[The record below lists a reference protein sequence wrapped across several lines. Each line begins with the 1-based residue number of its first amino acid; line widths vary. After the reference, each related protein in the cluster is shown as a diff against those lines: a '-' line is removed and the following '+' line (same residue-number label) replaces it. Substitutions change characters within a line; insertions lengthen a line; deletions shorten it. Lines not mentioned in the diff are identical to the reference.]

1 MTSESPHATPAPTAP
16 DGKETTGRAP
26 RLSAGVF
33 SCVVDDHPRFHLDA
47 LRWFASLTVVAGV
60 DPSQLVV
67 YVVGSPDS
75 DALDRLRVEGVA
87 VHPVDAFDPRS
98 PHCNKISG
106 ALRLAAEGVD
116 GTAVLCDTDVAVLED
131 PRILELPN
139 GSIAAKLVDAPVP
152 PLAVLSDVFEAAGIA
167 LPPVVPLPW
176 GPGDQTVSGNCN
188 GGLYLVPAPML
199 APVATAWERWARW
212 LLERTGL
219 LEQWN
224 VHVDQVAMALAIAAE
239 GIGFHSLEPRWNTP
253 THDLGRIP
261 ADAASPAIIH
271 YHQELV
277 ADGSIRATG
286 TASIDQQIE
295 RVNGAV
301 GTLWQRAFPNA
312 TFWQWRY
319 LTDPGLGSGVGS
331 RGEPLRS
338 KRDLLAAV
346 LDSVR
351 PESVLD
357 VGCGD
362 GEATRGLAMAHYTGI
377 DLSPE
382 AIRRAKAGRVDGEY
396 LVGTVD
402 EHQVEAE
409 LTLCLDVLIHQAD
422 LATYRALVARLW
434 EVTRR
439 VLVISG
445 YERPHGMGAPMV
457 HFHEPLSTTLRA
469 VAPDA
474 ELYPV
479 RDEHGIT
486 TICVLRPPT
495 TRHERDY
502 SSATLDPLIGRHPD
516 PVGLMAIRL
525 HAWQTIGFY
534 PDHAPRLWEYPVVA
548 GLLGDALEPQSR
560 IIDIGAGVTPLVPYL
575 GRAGYVVDTVDPSPV
590 QRIWPPQPDW
600 NEWDFLDYAAA
611 GLAHRSWNCTL
622 DQVPRDRQFDAA
634 YSVSVIEHLCAD
646 DRRALIGEIAAR
658 VRTGGLV
665 VFTIDLVRDG
675 DDLWN
680 RNRGIE
686 VEEPSRHGTITDV
699 VAEAEARGL
708 ELFQVDRVRN
718 WGDSVVDIGL
728 LAMVRASRPTSLGE
742 VVRRGRMLG
751 HRVVAAGRRLS
762 SGS

>member
-1 MTSESPHATPAPTAP
+1 
-16 DGKETTGRAP
+16 
-26 RLSAGVF
+26 
-33 SCVVDDHPRFHLDA
+33 
-47 LRWFASLTVVAGV
+47 
-60 DPSQLVV
+60 
-67 YVVGSPDS
+67 
-75 DALDRLRVEGVA
+75 
-87 VHPVDAFDPRS
+87 
-98 PHCNKISG
+98 
-106 ALRLAAEGVD
+106 
-116 GTAVLCDTDVAVLED
+116 
-131 PRILELPN
+131 
-139 GSIAAKLVDAPVP
+139 
-152 PLAVLSDVFEAAGIA
+152 
-167 LPPVVPLPW
+167 
-176 GPGDQTVSGNCN
+176 
-188 GGLYLVPAPML
+188 
-199 APVATAWERWARW
+199 
-212 LLERTGL
+212 
-219 LEQWN
+219 
-224 VHVDQVAMALAIAAE
+224 
-239 GIGFHSLEPRWNTP
+239 
-253 THDLGRIP
+253 
-261 ADAASPAIIH
+261 
-271 YHQELV
+271 
-277 ADGSIRATG
+277 
-286 TASIDQQIE
+286 
-295 RVNGAV
+295 
-301 GTLWQRAFPNA
+301 
-312 TFWQWRY
+312 
-319 LTDPGLGSGVGS
+319 
-331 RGEPLRS
+331 
-338 KRDLLAAV
+338 
-346 LDSVR
+346 
-351 PESVLD
+351 
-357 VGCGD
+357 
-362 GEATRGLAMAHYTGI
+362 
-377 DLSPE
+377 
-382 AIRRAKAGRVDGEY
+382 
-396 LVGTVD
+396 
-402 EHQVEAE
+402 
-409 LTLCLDVLIHQAD
+409 
-422 LATYRALVARLW
+422 
-434 EVTRR
+434 
-439 VLVISG
+439 
-445 YERPHGMGAPMV
+445 MV

-486 TICVLRPPT
+486 TVCVLRPPT
-495 TRHERDY
+495 TRHGRDY